1 MMLFT
6 PTPSACIHHFI
17 CDCTIVTIS
26 HTNDKILTASE
37 EPEAT
42 EEGEDKKERKA
53 VADGATDVEEPTEEG
68 AGEDGVKM
76 DIPPMPG
83 LCF

>member
-1 MMLFT
+1 M
-6 PTPSACIHHFI
+6 
-17 CDCTIVTIS
+17 
-26 HTNDKILTASE
+26 TASE

-42 EEGEDKKERKA
+42 EEGEDKKEWKP

-68 AGEDGVKM
+68 AGEDGVKI